1 MSDISSYYDKY
12 EDKSRPLANYDIP
25 AIMLLLLDRLGVT
38 EFEFTIQELLDKG
51 AVSMECENLGNGNHV
66 LRKLTDG

>member
-25 AIMLLLLDRLGVT
+25 AIMLLMLDRFGVT

-51 AVSMECENLGNGNHV
+51 AVSMECENLGNGRFV
-66 LRKLTDG
+66 LSKMKS